1 MVYFHFT
8 LSLRARQLQI
18 GFLFPMVQSLDNLT
32 MSSRFSL
39 SSLLVYLLS
48 ILNID
53 SGEFMTFLQARFLL
67 SYIRLNSAKSIL
79 NEPTPQIAIQTG
91 AAQD

>member
-1 MVYFHFT
+1 
-8 LSLRARQLQI
+8 
-18 GFLFPMVQSLDNLT
+18 